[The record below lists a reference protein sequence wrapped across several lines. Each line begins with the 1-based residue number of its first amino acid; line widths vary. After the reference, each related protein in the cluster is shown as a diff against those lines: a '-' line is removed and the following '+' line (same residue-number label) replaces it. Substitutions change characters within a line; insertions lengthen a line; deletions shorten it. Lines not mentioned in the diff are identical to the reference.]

1 MLELSA
7 AEAVLRAA
15 QSYRWVRETQ
25 GSNRGEVVNRFL
37 ARVGLEPGQPWCA
50 AFVSVVG
57 SDMLLDQ
64 WPLPMTGGCATLGD
78 AAKAKG
84 IRYKVPAPGAV
95 FLIYFPDKGRFAHT
109 GFVIGRDGDS
119 DYWFTIEGNTNEGGG
134 REGTGVYKRRRKF
147 GPEDRFIH
155 WWEPAKTK

>member
-1 MLELSA
+1 MADLSA

-50 AFVSVVG
+50 AFVSVIG
-57 SDMLLDQ
+57 SDMMLDQ

-78 AAKAKG
+78 VSKAKG
-84 IRYKVPAPGAV
+84 LRYTVPAPGAV
-95 FLIYFPDKGRFAHT
+95 FLIYFPTKGRFAHT
-109 GFVIGRDGDS
+109 GFIVGRHEDGER
-119 DYWFTIEGNTNEGGG
+119 WITIEGNTNEDGG
-134 REGTGVYKRRRKF
+134 RDGTGVYKRLRKF

-155 WWEPAKTK
+155 WWKTPEPK